1 MTGRHGYGATL
12 LTIFAVGVAF
22 TNANVGIY
30 IVPFQIGAWM
40 DGLQLSAVQ
49 SGLLGTLE
57 IAAMSITA
65 IIVAPT
71 MSRWPRTNAAMVG
84 ALMAI
89 AGQVLTAGIDHYVL
103 LAFVRLTVGIGCGL
117 IFAAVVAAIA
127 TAKEPDRLMG
137 YGQAVMNLSF
147 MLVFLLI
154 PYALLWQG
162 QQGLFLCLAAL
173 MMLSFPLYRLLP
185 DEGATVQDSDV
196 LPSVHQNV
204 GIHVLIHVIAIVLLN
219 LGLGALWGFLE
230 RVGVQIGLSTETI
243 GAVLS
248 ASTIAMISGSMFAG
262 WLAVR
267 VGRAVPMLLASVF
280 CGVSA
285 LGVMTAETLFVYAAA
300 VMLYGV
306 AYLFLGPYIIVG
318 VGSALDSS
326 GRLAPACGGIMFLS
340 YSIGIGGGGYI
351 VDAFSYPAIGWA
363 AFVSCVVSGV
373 LFFFNARAIESRQTS
388 AI

>member
-1 MTGRHGYGATL
+1 
-12 LTIFAVGVAF
+12 
-22 TNANVGIY
+22 
-30 IVPFQIGAWM
+30 
-40 DGLQLSAVQ
+40 
-49 SGLLGTLE
+49 
-57 IAAMSITA
+57 
-65 IIVAPT
+65 
-71 MSRWPRTNAAMVG
+71 
-84 ALMAI
+84 
-89 AGQVLTAGIDHYVL
+89 
-103 LAFVRLTVGIGCGL
+103 
-117 IFAAVVAAIA
+117 
-127 TAKEPDRLMG
+127 
-137 YGQAVMNLSF
+137 
-147 MLVFLLI
+147 
-154 PYALLWQG
+154 
-162 QQGLFLCLAAL
+162 

-373 LFFFNARAIESRQTS
+373 LFFFARAIERRQTS